1 MFFYAHSFDILLD
14 HKLKPWL
21 IEVNHTPSFSTDTPL
36 DRQVKRSVIK
46 DALKLMNV
54 SIQTR
59 LQYKAK
65 QKQNLH
71 KMVSRGKKERQTPEE
86 RQQNIMKAQKERDEY
101 EAANMGGYI
110 KLYPLTVQN
119 DPKMAPLFTLSS
131 SLGRGSG

>member
-1 MFFYAHSFDILLD
+1 MLD

-36 DRQVKRSVIK
+36 DRQVKKNVIK

-54 SIQTR
+54 SIKTR

-65 QKQNLH
+65 QKLNLQ

-86 RQQNIMKAQKERDEY
+86 RQQNIIRAQKERDEY
-101 EAANMGGYI
+101 EAANLGGYI
-110 KLYPLTVQN
+110 KLFPLAVQN
-119 DPKMAPLFTLSS
+119 
-131 SLGRGSG
+131 